1 MAVAMQQISAQDN
14 TSAKEEHAQQNKF
27 THIWVRIESTV
38 CVERQIAVQ
47 LFVAAVSSAVGKE
60 GGSNGSGSQLK
71 EVAGKG
77 GLWELEGNEEAMECR
92 LNSPDGE
99 DEREDISSL
108 STCYNAANGGFGQRT
123 DANASAVQIDP
134 GSLSENGCCILS
146 VF

>member
-1 MAVAMQQISAQDN
+1 M
-14 TSAKEEHAQQNKF
+14 
-27 THIWVRIESTV
+27 

-99 DEREDISSL
+99 EEREDISSL
-108 STCYNAANGGFGQRT
+108 STCYNAADGGFVKEQM
-123 DANASAVQIDP
+123 QMLQ
-134 GSLSENGCCILS
+134 LSKLTQAHCRRMVV

>member
-1 MAVAMQQISAQDN
+1 M
-14 TSAKEEHAQQNKF
+14 
-27 THIWVRIESTV
+27 

-99 DEREDISSL
+99 EEREDISSL
-108 STCYNAANGGFGQRT
+108 STWCNAANGGFGQRT